1 MSPQDFRGGI
11 ARNRSLWRL
20 RMLRVRSCGDVLEL
34 SFRDRRLTMFV
45 EQRRGCVERQL
56 AGLEVRHP
64 VGKRQVLQ
72 RHRAPR
78 DDVDPDHDF
87 GTGNARVDG
96 TFDPAYQRLIAA
108 DPLRQVCLAE
118 GLLSPPFDQAHRDDG
133 SEIAVRGRYVA
144 ASSKVNGH
152 VALAS
157 ALYADMAYRLLVMR
171 PGNRLREMRV
181 KAKVSQKALAL
192 ATGVTQGAISN
203 LENGKRAL
211 TVEWMRA
218 FARALG
224 CAPADLL
231 DEQDN
236 PYRLQDDEREF
247 VRIYRAA
254 SAEDKEKLQRVTEAL
269 VGYRA
274 HDEEERA
281 A

>member
-1 MSPQDFRGGI
+1 
-11 ARNRSLWRL
+11 
-20 RMLRVRSCGDVLEL
+20 
-34 SFRDRRLTMFV
+34 
-45 EQRRGCVERQL
+45 
-56 AGLEVRHP
+56 
-64 VGKRQVLQ
+64 
-72 RHRAPR
+72 
-78 DDVDPDHDF
+78 
-87 GTGNARVDG
+87 
-96 TFDPAYQRLIAA
+96 
-108 DPLRQVCLAE
+108 
-118 GLLSPPFDQAHRDDG
+118 
-133 SEIAVRGRYVA
+133 
-144 ASSKVNGH
+144 
-152 VALAS
+152 
-157 ALYADMAYRLLVMR
+157 MAYRLLVMR